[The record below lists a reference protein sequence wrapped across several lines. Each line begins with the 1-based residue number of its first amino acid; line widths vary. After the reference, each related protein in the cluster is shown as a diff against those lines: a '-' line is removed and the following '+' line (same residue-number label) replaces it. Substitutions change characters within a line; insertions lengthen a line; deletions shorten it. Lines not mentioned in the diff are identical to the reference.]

1 MEFVDISQKLKDEVA
16 KLGMGEMVTSS
27 EFALE
32 EAMSSIELMEPKMDP
47 GFLHEEKKIVSDSTR
62 EEIRNADLS
71 DSDQCRI
78 ADILLGEVLNWI
90 NGHLYIQTVHSSFFM
105 IERDLLRCVGLSH
118 YCNELLSLC
127 NDIREFVSMT
137 GVCADEDFVSFMFH
151 TFEGAAEPSLEK
163 APVVVSPGLRLRFEF
178 LSRLRAIM
186 VEVGSPDPITRFT
199 SLTNICD
206 DILGNI
212 SPVDDIGIIEKSVDR
227 TFHKDLLPA
236 GPPRVVPPVAS
247 SESIYSDWRSIG
259 ETLIKVS
266 VFSESE
272 SSNPIQVLQ
281 LLDQSR
287 TVFGFS
293 NCFVRTTLYHR
304 MYRTLKANQLVSD
317 WVETCIGGTAESV
330 VGKKNMTEWKP
341 FMDDLVSVFGRCVHT
356 LCRSPSRQHRNMD
369 AVLADLCIMQH
380 RAWDLHLKAQKNRRT
395 ESTKGIWNAVAW
407 MATTMIAFHLTL
419 SIRLD
424 LVDLQTEEIG
434 VVFYLL
440 KHCLNIRLIALDDV
454 LSLDPKNKAVR
465 DDIISTAAEH
475 ATAVA
480 ILSTLASLKPVPAL
494 SDDLRFM
501 FALRSKPLRAFPLPK
516 ELTAE
521 DYLKERSTST
531 NPTAAFDDALAW
543 VQRITGTGA
552 SPLLNG
558 DIAGLKRTLLHNKLF
573 FVRKGDG
580 GVKFE
585 LKYNPLVPCVVSTE

>member
-1 MEFVDISQKLKDEVA
+1 
-16 KLGMGEMVTSS
+16 
-27 EFALE
+27 
-32 EAMSSIELMEPKMDP
+32 
-47 GFLHEEKKIVSDSTR
+47 
-62 EEIRNADLS
+62 
-71 DSDQCRI
+71 
-78 ADILLGEVLNWI
+78 
-90 NGHLYIQTVHSSFFM
+90 
-105 IERDLLRCVGLSH
+105 
-118 YCNELLSLC
+118 
-127 NDIREFVSMT
+127 
-137 GVCADEDFVSFMFH
+137 
-151 TFEGAAEPSLEK
+151 
-163 APVVVSPGLRLRFEF
+163 
-178 LSRLRAIM
+178 
-186 VEVGSPDPITRFT
+186 
-199 SLTNICD
+199 
-206 DILGNI
+206 
-212 SPVDDIGIIEKSVDR
+212 
-227 TFHKDLLPA
+227 
-236 GPPRVVPPVAS
+236 
-247 SESIYSDWRSIG
+247 
-259 ETLIKVS
+259 
-266 VFSESE
+266 
-272 SSNPIQVLQ
+272 
-281 LLDQSR
+281 
-287 TVFGFS
+287 
-293 NCFVRTTLYHR
+293 
-304 MYRTLKANQLVSD
+304 
-317 WVETCIGGTAESV
+317 
-330 VGKKNMTEWKP
+330 
-341 FMDDLVSVFGRCVHT
+341 MDDLVSVFGRCVHT

-516 ELTAE
+516 ELTVE